1 MSDSTPEIDLEKLP
15 NHVAFIMD
23 GNGRWAKSKNLP
35 RAMGHKAGRKT
46 LKKMVQ
52 VAAKLGIKYISAY
65 TFSTENWT
73 RPETEVSFLMNF
85 VGKSIDEE
93 VKEMNQQGV
102 RIRFLGNLNGLSDSL
117 RNKCISAMKTTEKNK
132 TIQLNIMF
140 NYGSRE
146 ELLQAI
152 KTLSKEPPDN
162 ITEERFS
169 RLLYTSDTP
178 DPDILIRSSGEYRL
192 SNFLLWQLAYTELF
206 FTDTFWPDFDE
217 TEFLNILHQY
227 QSRDRRYGGLK

>member
-1 MSDSTPEIDLEKLP
+1 MSDSTPEIDLKKLP

-73 RPETEVSFLMNF
+73 RPDAEVSFLMNF

-117 RNKCISAMKTTEKNK
+117 RNKCIKAMETTENNK

-152 KTLSKEPPDN
+152 KTISKENPDN

-169 RLLYTSDTP
+169 QLLYTSDTP

-217 TEFLNILHQY
+217 AEFLNILHQY
-227 QSRDRRYGGLK
+227 QIEIVDTEA